1 MYAVIAAVVSAALL
15 VYFTVR
21 IAREPKSS
29 DCVVYIPRWLFF
41 LGLAV
46 YVFGAGVGVAMLAI
60 GRFFLAIPCLLCML
74 FGCAAM
80 LCCLNQKVVSVGD
93 GEYVYST
100 MFGREKRFNASDY
113 VRMTRNS
120 DSLTLKFKN
129 GKMHIDNL
137 AIIGDDFKNSLI
149 EGKKD

>member
-21 IAREPKSS
+21 IAREPKGS

-41 LGLAV
+41 LGLVV
-46 YVFGAGVGVAMLAI
+46 YIFGAGVGV
-60 GRFFLAIPCLLCML
+60 
-74 FGCAAM
+74 
-80 LCCLNQKVVSVGD
+80 QKVVSVGD

-137 AIIGDDFKNSLI
+137 AVIGDDFKNSLI

>member
-1 MYAVIAAVVSAALL
+1 MY
-15 VYFTVR
+15 
-21 IAREPKSS
+21 
-29 DCVVYIPRWLFF
+29 
-41 LGLAV
+41 
-46 YVFGAGVGVAMLAI
+46 
-60 GRFFLAIPCLLCML
+60 
-74 FGCAAM
+74 
-80 LCCLNQKVVSVGD
+80 
-93 GEYVYST
+93 
-100 MFGREKRFNASDY
+100 GREKRFNASDY